1 MAAFVYVR
9 TLLPGVSF
17 GDWADAQLNPYR
29 LGIMHPTGYP
39 LFVLLGKLFTLIPAG
54 SVAWRMNL
62 LSAMAAAAVV
72 GVAILIMVRL
82 GIRPVIAAAAGL
94 ALAFTGTLWQEAT
107 FSEMNSLHLLLV
119 ALLLHRAL
127 VWRASR
133 RPRDLVLGAFIG
145 GLCVSNHGLAITV
158 VPIVVLFVL
167 VDARR
172 ELVRNP
178 RLLLRSAGAF
188 VLGLVPYLQIPIRA
202 SFGPADVYGPFLT
215 WDGFFAHVSGAQFR
229 SAMHFLSPESI
240 GAAAA
245 AMPGVVDDI
254 LSLSNVVFL
263 VAGIIGLAIL
273 LLRDR
278 WFGLLLIVLGA
289 INVYFYANYNGDLSH
304 YLLTSWLILAIGL
317 GLSAEI
323 LVRGLVR
330 LTEPRSAV
338 VAYALFVLPIVL
350 FTSNYA
356 ANDQSANTDGERFT
370 AQVFAALPKNAVL
383 VTYWDALA
391 PLSYKQCVEG
401 VRPDVTLQAFD
412 RAAAR
417 DLRQAGLAADRGGQD
432 PAHLR
437 VDGVPRIP
445 PRPDR
450 PHAGGRGQDQAAMGQ
465 ALPRVR
471 PRAVPAGSRTRRPEV
486 ADAYQLLDVGGGARL
501 ERFGDRVTDRP
512 YPAALGARGDP
523 DAWAGAD
530 LRFDRDRGWT
540 GAAAGTRA
548 LAGDDRGRDAGAA
561 TDRRGPGRPVPRA
574 RRDAPLAGP

>member
-1 MAAFVYVR
+1 MTA
-9 TLLPGVSF
+9 
-17 GDWADAQLNPYR
+17 
-29 LGIMHPTGYP
+29 
-39 LFVLLGKLFTLIPAG
+39 
-54 SVAWRMNL
+54 
-62 LSAMAAAAVV
+62 
-72 GVAILIMVRL
+72 
-82 GIRPVIAAAAGL
+82 
-94 ALAFTGTLWQEAT
+94 
-107 FSEMNSLHLLLV
+107 
-119 ALLLHRAL
+119 AL
-127 VWRASR
+127 VR
-133 RPRDLVLGAFIG
+133 RRV
-145 GLCVSNHGLAITV
+145 
-158 VPIVVLFVL
+158 
-167 VDARR
+167 
-172 ELVRNP
+172 
-178 RLLLRSAGAF
+178 
-188 VLGLVPYLQIPIRA
+188 VLGLLPYLQIPIRA

-317 GLSAEI
+317 GLSAET

-412 RAAAR
+412 RAAVVTCDKPVWPLTEAVKTR
-417 DLRQAGLAADRGGQD
+417 PIYGLMVFPESL
-432 PAHLR
+432 PAQTGLTP
-437 VDGVPRIP
+437 VAEGRIK
-445 PRPDR
+445 
-450 PHAGGRGQDQAAMGQ
+450 
-465 ALPRVR
+465 LPWGKRY
-471 PRAVPAGSRTRRPEV
+471 PE
-486 ADAYQLLDVGGGARL
+486 
-501 ERFGDRVTDRP
+501 
-512 YPAALGARGDP
+512 
-523 DAWAGAD
+523 
-530 LRFDRDRGWT
+530 FDRALYRLVP
-540 GAAAGTRA
+540 GAT
-548 LAGDDRGRDAGAA
+548 
-561 TDRRGPGRPVPRA
+561 P
-574 RRDAPLAGP
+574 

>member
-72 GVAILIMVRL
+72 GVAVLIMVRL

-172 ELVRNP
+172 ELARNP
-178 RLLLRSAGAF
+178 WLLVRSGGAF

-278 WFGLLLIVLGA
+278 WFGLLLDRPWRDQRVLLRELQRRP
-289 INVYFYANYNGDLSH
+289 V
-304 YLLTSWLILAIGL
+304 
-317 GLSAEI
+317 
-323 LVRGLVR
+323 
-330 LTEPRSAV
+330 
-338 VAYALFVLPIVL
+338 
-350 FTSNYA
+350 
-356 ANDQSANTDGERFT
+356 
-370 AQVFAALPKNAVL
+370 ALPA
-383 VTYWDALA
+383 DQLA
-391 PLSYKQCVEG
+391 DPRDRAGAQRG
-401 VRPDVTLQAFD
+401 DPGPRPRPPD
-412 RAAAR
+412 RAAQR
-417 DLRQAGLAADRGGQD
+417 GRRLCAASCCRSSCS
-432 PAHLR
+432 
-437 VDGVPRIP
+437 PRTTRP
-445 PRPDR
+445 TTSPRTPT
-450 PHAGGRGQDQAAMGQ
+450 ASGS
-465 ALPRVR
+465 R
-471 PRAVPAGSRTRRPEV
+471 PRSSRPCRRM
-486 ADAYQLLDVGGGARL
+486 RC
-501 ERFGDRVTDRP
+501 
-512 YPAALGARGDP
+512 
-523 DAWAGAD
+523 W
-530 LRFDRDRGWT
+530 
-540 GAAAGTRA
+540 
-548 LAGDDRGRDAGAA
+548 
-561 TDRRGPGRPVPRA
+561 
-574 RRDAPLAGP
+574 

>member
-1 MAAFVYVR
+1 MTSFAVAAFVYVR

-62 LSAMAAAAVV
+62 LSATAAAAVV
-72 GVAILIMVRL
+72 GVAVLIMVRL

-133 RPRDLVLGAFIG
+133 RPRDLF
-145 GLCVSNHGLAITV
+145 S
-158 VPIVVLFVL
+158 
-167 VDARR
+167 ARSSAACASR
-172 ELVRNP
+172 TTAWRSRSCRSSCCSCSSTRDTSSCGTP
-178 RLLLRSAGAF
+178 WLLLRSGGAF

-263 VAGIIGLAIL
+263 VAGILGLAIL

-370 AQVFAALPKNAVL
+370 AQVFAALPKHAVL

-412 RAAAR
+412 RAAVVTCDKPVWPLTEAVKTR
-417 DLRQAGLAADRGGQD
+417 PIYGLMVFPKSL
-432 PAHLR
+432 PAQTGLTP
-437 VDGVPRIP
+437 VAEGRIK
-445 PRPDR
+445 
-450 PHAGGRGQDQAAMGQ
+450 
-465 ALPRVR
+465 LPWGKRY
-471 PRAVPAGSRTRRPEV
+471 PE
-486 ADAYQLLDVGGGARL
+486 
-501 ERFGDRVTDRP
+501 
-512 YPAALGARGDP
+512 
-523 DAWAGAD
+523 
-530 LRFDRDRGWT
+530 FDRALYRLVP
-540 GAAAGTRA
+540 GAT
-548 LAGDDRGRDAGAA
+548 
-561 TDRRGPGRPVPRA
+561 P
-574 RRDAPLAGP
+574 

>member
-1 MAAFVYVR
+1 MTSFAVAAFVYLR

-17 GDWADAQLNPYR
+17 GDWADAQLNPVR

-39 LFVLLGKLFTLIPAG
+39 LFVLLGKLFTLIPSG

-62 LSAMAAAAVV
+62 LSATAAAAVV
-72 GVAILIMVRL
+72 GVAVLIMVRL
-82 GIRPVIAAAAGL
+82 GIRPVIASAAGL

-133 RPRDLVLGAFIG
+133 RQRDLILGAFIG

-167 VDARR
+167 VDAWR

-178 RLLLRSAGAF
+178 RLLLWSAVAF
-188 VLGLVPYLQIPIRA
+188 VLGLVPYLYIPLRA

-240 GAAAA
+240 SAAAA
-245 AMPGVVDDI
+245 AMPGVVDDVV
-254 LSLSNVVFL
+254 SLSNVVFL
-263 VAGIIGLAIL
+263 VAGIVGIAIL

-278 WFGLLLIVLGA
+278 WFGLLLIALGA

-317 GLSAEI
+317 GLSAEM

-330 LTEPRSAV
+330 LTEPRSAI
-338 VAYALFVLPIVL
+338 VAYALFVLPVVL

-412 RAAAR
+412 RAAVVTCDQPVWPLTEAVKTR
-417 DLRQAGLAADRGGQD
+417 PIYGLMVF
-432 PAHLR
+432 PESL
-437 VDGVPRIP
+437 
-445 PRPDR
+445 
-450 PHAGGRGQDQAAMGQ
+450 HAQTGLSPVAEGTIKLPWGKRYPEFNR
-465 ALPRVR
+465 AL
-471 PRAVPAGSRTRRPEV
+471 
-486 ADAYQLLDVGGGARL
+486 YRL
-501 ERFGDRVTDRP
+501 V
-512 YPAALGARGDP
+512 P
-523 DAWAGAD
+523 DA
-530 LRFDRDRGWT
+530 T
-540 GAAAGTRA
+540 
-548 LAGDDRGRDAGAA
+548 
-561 TDRRGPGRPVPRA
+561 P
-574 RRDAPLAGP
+574 